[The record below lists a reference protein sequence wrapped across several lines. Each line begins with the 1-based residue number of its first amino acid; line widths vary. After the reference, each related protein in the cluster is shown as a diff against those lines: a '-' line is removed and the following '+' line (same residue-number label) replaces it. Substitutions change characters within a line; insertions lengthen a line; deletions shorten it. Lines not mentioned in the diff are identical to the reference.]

1 MAAKGLLVG
10 ASQNL
15 LDATK
20 GADASSSL
28 AAELLGLVKGMDLES
43 KTKARRLMQ
52 GLGQIEKATQVRA
65 YHEPLA
71 CSS

>member
-43 KTKARRLMQ
+43 KT
-52 GLGQIEKATQVRA
+52 
-65 YHEPLA
+65 
-71 CSS
+71 